1 MNRSYKILSK
11 INKIKENIYFKKK
24 QIKLKEAKYWEFE
37 DAISHKSN
45 KFFQIYG
52 YCINKN
58 FPRIKKFYQP
68 LISQKEIGYLVI
80 FQAKLKNKNFFLLQL
95 KAEPGN
101 KNIIQLSPTI
111 QATKSNYTRV
121 HGGKKTKYL
130 KYTYRKE
137 NFLLN
142 INQPEQGSKYLNK
155 FNKNV
160 IIKTNKI
167 KNLPKNFIW
176 IEKNEL
182 VKLSNINNLLN
193 MDTLSV
199 LSCYLKKNNIDKPI
213 NTLKKIND
221 KYLNFNEKYFIKLK
235 KVPLTKM
242 KNWTYDNYTY
252 FDKKNVFFKINAFK
266 IKTDLREIS
275 HWSQPLISDYNHG
288 LNVLFVKKNHGTVN
302 YLCQLIQEV
311 GYDIPHFTSTIMLKN
326 CTHKNS
332 DLIKSFIKKNNIK
345 IIKKI
350 IDVNNSDEGGRFNNN
365 QTKNI
370 VYEINGSINKLEKLN
385 YIWISYNQMIELLKK
400 KLLTIELRNL
410 FGVLN
415 LNKLK

>member
-1 MNRSYKILSK
+1 MNISYKISSK
-11 INKIKENIYFKKK
+11 INKIKKNIYFKKK
-24 QIKLKEAKYWEFE
+24 QIKLKDAKYWEFE

-52 YCINKN
+52 YYINKN
-58 FPRIKKFYQP
+58 FPKIKKFYQP

-130 KYTYRKE
+130 KYTYKKE

-155 FNKNV
+155 FNKNM

-167 KNLPKNFIW
+167 KNLPENFIW

-221 KYLNFNEKYFIKLK
+221 KYLNFKEKYFIKLK

-242 KNWTYDNYTY
+242 KNWTYDNYKY

-288 LNVLFVKKNHGTVN
+288 LNVLFVKKNRGTLN
-302 YLCQLIQEV
+302 YLCQLVQEV

-326 CTHKNS
+326 CIHKNN

-345 IIKKI
+345 INKKV

-415 LNKLK
+415 LNELK

>member
-1 MNRSYKILSK
+1 MNSDYKILL
-11 INKIKENIYFKKK
+11 KIKKIKQNIYFVKE
-24 QIKLKEAKYWEFE
+24 QTKLKDTQNWKFE
-37 DAISHKSN
+37 DDISHNSK
-45 KFFQIYG
+45 KFFEIYG
-52 YCINKN
+52 YYVFTN
-58 FPRIKKFYQP
+58 FPKIKKFYQP

-80 FQAKLKNKNFFLLQL
+80 FQTKVKNKTFYLLQL

-130 KYTYRKE
+130 KYTYEKE

-142 INQPEQGSKYLNK
+142 INQPEQGSKYQNK

-176 IEKNEL
+176 VEKKEL

-193 MDTLSV
+193 MDTISV
-199 LSCYLKKNNIDKPI
+199 LSCYLKKNNFDKPI
-213 NTLKKIND
+213 YTLKKINN
-221 KYLNFNEKYFIKLK
+221 KYLDFKKKYFIKLK

-242 KNWTYDNYTY
+242 KNWKYDDYTY
-252 FDKKNVFFKINAFK
+252 FDKENLFFKINAFK
-266 IKTDLREIS
+266 IKTNFREIS
-275 HWSQPLISDYNHG
+275 HWSQPLVSDYHHG
-288 LNVLFVKKNHGTVN
+288 LNVLFVKNHCGTLN
-302 YLCQLIQEV
+302 YLCQVVQEV
-311 GYDIPHFTSTIMLKN
+311 GYDIPHFTNTIMLKN
-326 CTHKNS
+326 YNNKNNEF
-332 DLIKSFIKKNNIK
+332 IINFIKKNHIK
-345 IIKKI
+345 VKKKVI
-350 IDVNNSDEGGRFNNN
+350 EVNNSDEGGRFNNN

-415 LNKLK
+415 LNNLK

>member
-1 MNRSYKILSK
+1 MNKSYKILSK
-11 INKIKENIYFKKK
+11 IKNIKQNIYFKKK
-24 QIKLKEAKYWEFE
+24 QIKLKEAQYWKFE
-37 DAISHKSN
+37 DVISHQSN
-45 KFFQIYG
+45 KFFKIDG
-52 YCINKN
+52 YYINKN

-68 LISQKEIGYLVI
+68 LISQNEIGYLVI
-80 FQAKLKNKNFFLLQL
+80 FQAKQKNKNFFLLQL

-130 KYTYRKE
+130 KYTYKKE

-160 IIKTNKI
+160 IVKTNKI
-167 KNLPKNFIW
+167 KNLPENFIW

-199 LSCYLKKNNIDKPI
+199 LACYLKKNNIDTPI

-221 KYLNFNEKYFIKLK
+221 KYLNFKEKYFIKLK

-266 IKTDLREIS
+266 IKTDFREIS

-288 LNVLFVKKNHGTVN
+288 LNVLFVKKNRGTLN
-302 YLCQLIQEV
+302 YLCQLVQEV
-311 GYDIPHFTSTIMLKN
+311 GYDIPHFTNTIMLKN
-326 CTHKNS
+326 CIHKNN
-332 DLIKSFIKKNNIK
+332 DLIKNFINKNNIK
-345 IIKKI
+345 INKKVI
-350 IDVNNSDEGGRFNNN
+350 EVNNSDEGGRFNNN

-385 YIWISYNQMIELLKK
+385 YIWISYNQMIELLNK

-415 LNKLK
+415 LKKLK